1 MFHSNRRIAQRLC
14 ALMLMLVLPFQGL
27 ALAAPLADQPVF
39 SNSTAAG
46 NLALALSVE
55 WPTASRTAHTD
66 NYTNTAAFLGYFDT
80 EKCYRYVQDTTANTT
95 AGGIVI
101 PAGYGDQSYFTPI
114 GLATNRTCS
123 GAWSGN
129 FLNWATTAAIDPF
142 RWAMTGG
149 RRVVDT
155 ATTTIL
161 EKGWHSG
168 QGLFNDRSLPQQ
180 FIAGATPFTN
190 AGSLG
195 ISINGR
201 GFAMRLTPVTGIR
214 GDYYA
219 NTINQNPAGTP
230 TYTNYNDSVNYNWGQ
245 GGPGNGVGTDNFTA
259 IWTVNFPAPSTGTYT
274 FRTTSDDGVLLS
286 INGVL
291 RVNNWND
298 HSATVNTTVGIS
310 FNAGDNIQVQMKY
323 YERGGD
329 AVAKLEMLQPGGS
342 WDVLSNQLAPT
353 QDYTVRV
360 KVCDPSSGA
369 GGVESN
375 CKQYGSNWKPE
386 GLVQQYS
393 NDIRF
398 SAFGYL
404 NDGAALRDG
413 GVMRARQKFVGPTNP
428 VPGQPSVTNGAAE
441 WSSTDGTFV
450 RNPDTA
456 DATSTTTN
464 TGIAIADSGVINY
477 LNKFGQIY
485 PGNYKSYDPVNEL
498 YYATLRYF
506 RALGNVPEWSNMTT
520 TDTNARRTQL
530 DGFPV
535 ITNWDDP
542 IQYSCQRNFVLGIGD
557 IYTWNDKNVPG
568 NNTGTDSEPTKP
580 ALIANDN
587 SVDSVVATNRVGFL
601 QNKVDASVSTNL
613 ASVATGAGASR
624 YYMAGLA
631 FDANTKDIRPDDAS
645 KPQTVGKQTV
655 QTYWVDVLEQPF
667 QSNNKFYLAAKFGGL
682 NVPQGF
688 DPYTFAGTIPQDWWS
703 TNGDTLTD
711 NRNGAQQPRP
721 DNYFTAGRPDTMV
734 AGLRQAF
741 DSIANKS
748 KGAFSSVVSL
758 VGRQVTT
765 DSDVSYATQY
775 NPANWTGEL
784 TATQISFAADGTPT
798 ANSTPAWTTTTT
810 FENQLG
816 TGTTDTGW
824 STARQVVTW
833 TGTAGVPFRY
843 ASLTSAQQTALD
855 TSYVSGNDGSNYL
868 QWLRGDRSREG
879 LGYRIRSITTTDSSG
894 NAVQQSRRL
903 GDIVDSKV
911 TVVGPPAASY
921 SDAANPGYSAYRQG
935 KASRATMLYVGA
947 NDGMLHAFTG
957 GTGTNAGREL
967 FAYVPSVLF
976 SRDPGDATNPADGLL
991 AQLGKPLYA
1000 HRNYVDATPQ
1010 VFDIDFLNA
1019 GGAFANVTN
1028 AQGVTSSDWRSVL
1041 IGGLGKGGRSYYA
1054 IDVSDPSVMTS
1065 EAAVAGKV
1073 LWEFPGAANLP
1084 TAAGGTCNIS
1094 SGNCVDMGYSFG
1106 DPVVVKTAKY
1116 GWVAL
1121 FTSGYNN
1128 QDGKGWL
1135 FVVDPRNGRLL
1146 EKVSTGT
1153 QAADGMARPT
1163 AYVRDFADFT
1173 ADSVYV
1179 GDLSGQVWRF
1189 DLTSPRGGA
1198 AYPAPT
1204 RIAVLKDASNAT
1216 QPITTAPLVE
1226 VHPVTRQRYVLVGTG
1241 RLLDRTDLLS
1251 GQNQSFYALIDGGI
1265 AAFATAGA
1273 DGQAYPV
1280 DLRSRL
1286 AAVTAT
1292 NATNDPNG
1300 GTLATAPDLSGKA
1313 GWYID
1318 LGTTGSVGWRL
1329 ITPPTAFSGLV
1340 AFSST
1345 LPTGDACNPDGQ
1357 SRIYALNYAKATSVL
1372 DSTVA
1377 YIPQGAIVTELSFY
1391 NVKGKPRLIAG
1402 SSAGGI
1408 SAPSG
1413 VFWAFDPRQL
1423 GWREVGTVK

>member
-1 MFHSNRRIAQRLC
+1 MLHSTRRTAQRLC
-14 ALMLMLVLPFQGL
+14 ALVLMLVLPFQGTV
-27 ALAAPLADQPVF
+27 LAASLADQPVF
-39 SNSTAAG
+39 TNSSAPG

-66 NYTNTAAFLGYFDT
+66 NYTNASAFLGYFDT
-80 EKCYRYVQDTTANTT
+80 EKCYRYVQNTAANVTD
-95 AGGIVI
+95 GGVTIA
-101 PAGYGDQSYFTPI
+101 AGYGDQSYFTPI
-114 GLATNRTCS
+114 GAATNRTCS

-155 ATTTIL
+155 ATTTII

-168 QGLFNDRSLPQQ
+168 QGLFDDRSLPQQ
-180 FIAGATPFTN
+180 FIAGATPFSN

-195 ISINGR
+195 ITINGR
-201 GFAMRLTPVTGIR
+201 GFAMRLTPTTGIR
-214 GDYYA
+214 GDYYS

-230 TYTNYNDSVNYNWGQ
+230 TYTNLNDSVNYNWG
-245 GGPGNGVGTDNFTA
+245 GASPAPGVSSDNFTA
-259 IWTVNFPAPSTGTYT
+259 IYTVSFPAPSSGSYT
-274 FRTTSDDGVLLS
+274 FRTTSDDGVLLY

-298 HSATVNTTVGIS
+298 HGSTVDTTVAIS

-342 WDVLSNQLAPT
+342 WGLLSAQLAPT

-386 GLVQQYS
+386 GLVQQYA

-413 GVMRARQKFVGPTNP
+413 GVMRARQKFVGPTAP
-428 VPGQPSVTNGAAE
+428 VPGQPSVTNAAAE

-450 RNPDTA
+450 RNPDSA
-456 DATSTTTN
+456 DATSTTNN
-464 TGIAIADSGVINY
+464 TGSTIADSGVANY

-485 PGNYKSYDPVNEL
+485 PGSYKDYDPVNEL

-506 RALGNVPEWSNMTT
+506 RNLGNVPEWSNITA
-520 TDTNARRTQL
+520 TDAATKRKQL

-542 IQYSCQRNFVLGIGD
+542 IQYACQRNFVLGIGD

-580 ALIANDN
+580 TLVANDN
-587 SVDSVVATNRVGFL
+587 SVDAVVATNRVGFL
-601 QNKVDASVSTNL
+601 QNKVDASVSQNL
-613 ASVATGAGASR
+613 ASVNTGAGASR

-631 FDANTKDIRPDDAS
+631 FDANTKDIRPDDAT
-645 KPQTVGKQTV
+645 KPQTIGKQTV

-682 NVPQGF
+682 NVPQDF

-703 TNGDTLTD
+703 TSGDMLTD
-711 NRNGAQQPRP
+711 NRNGTTQPRP

-748 KGAFSSVVSL
+748 RGAFSTAVTLAS
-758 VGRQVTT
+758 RQVTVNAGN
-765 DSDVSYATQY
+765 VSYATQY
-775 NPANWTGEL
+775 NPANWTGEV
-784 TATQISFAADGTPT
+784 TATQISFADDGTPT
-798 ANSTPAWTTTTT
+798 PNSTPAWSTTTT
-810 FENQLG
+810 FEGQLG
-816 TGTTDTGW
+816 TTTSGTGW

-833 TGTAGVPFRY
+833 SGTAGVPFRY
-843 ASLTSAQQTALD
+843 ANLTSAQQAALD

-879 LGYRIRSITTTDSSG
+879 LGYRIRTVTTTDGSG
-894 NAVQQSRRL
+894 NTVQQPRRL

-911 TVVGPPAASY
+911 TVVGPPAAAY
-921 SDAANPGYSAYRQG
+921 SDAANPGYSAYKQG

-947 NDGMLHAFTG
+947 NDGMLHAFRG
-957 GTGTNAGREL
+957 GTGTNAGQEL

-976 SRDPGDATNPADGLL
+976 GRDPGDATNPADGLL
-991 AQLGKPLYA
+991 AQLGKPLYV

-1010 VFDIDFLNA
+1010 VYDIDFLNA

-1028 AQGVTSSDWRSVL
+1028 AQGVTTSDWRSVL

-1054 IDVSDPSVMTS
+1054 IDVSDPSVMTT

-1121 FTSGYNN
+1121 FSSGYNN

-1135 FVVDPRNGRLL
+1135 FVVDPRNGQLL
-1146 EKVSTGT
+1146 EKVSTGI
-1153 QAADGMARPT
+1153 AADGMARPT
-1163 AYVRDFADFT
+1163 AYVRDYNDFT

-1179 GDLSGQVWRF
+1179 GDLAGQVWRF

-1198 AYPAPT
+1198 AYPTPT
-1204 RIAVLKDASNAT
+1204 RIAVLKDANNAV
-1216 QPITTAPLVE
+1216 QPITTQPLVE
-1226 VHPVTRQRYVLVGTG
+1226 VHPVTRQRFVLVGTG
-1241 RLLDRTDLLS
+1241 RLLDRSDLLS
-1251 GQNQSFYALIDGGI
+1251 GQNQSFYALLDGGI
-1265 AAFATAGA
+1265 AAFAAQGA
-1273 DGQAYPV
+1273 DAQAYPV
-1280 DLRSRL
+1280 NARTRL
-1286 AAVTAT
+1286 AAVVPDTS
-1292 NATNDPNG
+1292 G
-1300 GTLATAPDLSGKA
+1300 KLATPVTLTNKA

-1318 LGTTGSVGWRL
+1318 LGTTGNIGWRQ
-1329 ITPPTAFSGLV
+1329 ITPATAFNGLV
-1340 AFSST
+1340 AFSAT

-1357 SRIYALNYAKATSVL
+1357 SRVFALNYAKATSVL
-1372 DSTVA
+1372 DGSAA
-1377 YIPQGAIVTELSFY
+1377 YVSQGAIATELAFF
-1391 NVKGKPRLIAG
+1391 NVMGKVRLVVGG
-1402 SSAGGI
+1402 SGGGI
-1408 SAPSG
+1408 TAPSG
-1413 VFWAFDPRQL
+1413 TFWAFDPRQL
-1423 GWREVGTVK
+1423 GWREIGTVK